1 MFSQQASAAARIV
14 PFAVYILFLALDQP
28 LSQTMNAAGLDARWL
43 YGYRVGCVALL
54 LALLWRQYRE
64 LSWLSAL
71 RAQEWMVSLMVGAIV
86 FALWIL
92 PYPEWA
98 ILGKGTGGFSPL
110 RTGGSDIDPMLAA
123 MRLAGA
129 ALIVPLME
137 ELFWRSFLMRWL
149 DTQNFMQLA
158 PTRIS
163 LRALAVTS
171 VLFAVEH
178 SLWLAGL
185 LAGMAYGW
193 LYMRYHNLWAPV
205 AAHVVTNGLLG
216 IWILETGSW
225 TYW

>member
-1 MFSQQASAAARIV
+1 MFSQQASAVARII
-14 PFAVYILFLALDQP
+14 PFAAYILFLAVDQS
-28 LSQTMNAAGLDARWL
+28 LSETMNAAGLDARWL
-43 YGYRVGCVALL
+43 YGYRVGCIALL
-54 LALLWRQYRE
+54 LAFLWRRYRE
-64 LSWLSAL
+64 LSWPFMV
-71 RAQEWMVSLMVGAIV
+71 RVREWMVALIVGTAV

-98 ILGKGTGGFSPL
+98 VLGSEKVGFSPL
-110 RTGGSDIDPMLAA
+110 DAEGNDIDPMLAV

-149 DTQNFMQLA
+149 QAQDFTQLDPA
-158 PTRIS
+158 RIG
-163 LRALAVTS
+163 LRALVITS
-171 VLFAVEH
+171 ALFAVEH

-193 LYMRYHNLWAPV
+193 LYMRYRNLWVPI
-205 AAHVVTNGLLG
+205 AAHAVTNGLLG